1 MAVSI
6 LSLYLKRGAP
16 STTEPFPCK
25 RQKAAQLIFQS
36 ELLRNTI
43 AQISCRLL
51 IMFELN
57 PTCRCKHLNKLRSTS
72 YISAAN
78 AQLGTCGLDICIAEF
93 WFGAT
98 MFESLGGPAIVWNLF
113 CCILVFETFFREL
126 SARTLASKL
135 LNWYMFI
142 RVRVGSLSFRIN
154 FCIQFH
160 TLCFKAISL
169 FIRSF

>member
-1 MAVSI
+1 
-6 LSLYLKRGAP
+6 
-16 STTEPFPCK
+16 
-25 RQKAAQLIFQS
+25 
-36 ELLRNTI
+36 
-43 AQISCRLL
+43 
-51 IMFELN
+51 MFELN

-78 AQLGTCGLDICIAEF
+78 AQLGTCDLDICIAEF

-169 FIRSF
+169 FIRSFWNVLLHKLSTHTHYTYIYIYIHTYTHTHTCFLTF